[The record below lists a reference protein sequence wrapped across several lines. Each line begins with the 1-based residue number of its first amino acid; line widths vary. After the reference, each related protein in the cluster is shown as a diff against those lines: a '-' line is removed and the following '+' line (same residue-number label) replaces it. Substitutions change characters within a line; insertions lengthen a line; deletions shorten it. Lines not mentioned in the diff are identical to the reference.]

1 MSAARAAC
9 ATRTIR
15 ERSYGGMIPAVPGYR
30 VDYGVVPYISRAQ
43 QEQLCKDANIDGP
56 ISMCLSVYSS
66 ATTHDVSAAP
76 APRPPE
82 AMNMSDEEF
91 DGVP

>member
-1 MSAARAAC
+1 MW
-9 ATRTIR
+9 
-15 ERSYGGMIPAVPGYR
+15 MIPFSFFG
-30 VDYGVVPYISRAQ
+30 IW
-43 QEQLCKDANIDGP
+43 
-56 ISMCLSVYSS
+56 VYSS

>member
-1 MSAARAAC
+1 MGGSTRGSAR
-9 ATRTIR
+9 
-15 ERSYGGMIPAVPGYR
+15 GMIPAVPGYR

>member
-1 MSAARAAC
+1 MLRRDGVDRLRRAA
-9 ATRTIR
+9 
-15 ERSYGGMIPAVPGYR
+15 SGGTIPAVPGYR
-30 VDYGVVPYISRAQ
+30 EDYGVVPYISRAQ

-56 ISMCLSVYSS
+56 ILMCLDAYSS

-76 APRPPE
+76 ALRPPE
-82 AMNMSDEEF
+82 AMNISDEEF

>member
-1 MSAARAAC
+1 MLS
-9 ATRTIR
+9 IL
-15 ERSYGGMIPAVPGYR
+15 GVPGAQSLGQPGMEGQCIGPSR
-30 VDYGVVPYISRAQ
+30 GVVPCISRAQ

-56 ISMCLSVYSS
+56 ILMCLDAYSS

-91 DGVP
+91 DGAP